1 MNEIELLKPKID
13 VVFHA
18 LFRRANNELLEAM
31 LSTILESNV
40 KIVSNLDRHLNIMS
54 ANKKLGVMDLRVQF
68 EDGTYCN
75 VEIQLKPYKYEN
87 ERFLYYL
94 ADTYSRQLERG
105 STYEKIHKTI
115 SIIIVDYETEI
126 LKGIENLNVRWQMR
140 DNATGSRILT
150 DRFELV
156 IMELPKAKRIYM
168 NKSQDKV
175 SQWMMFLDN
184 PNSEEVV
191 KIMNENNDIKKAHE
205 ELKQVSG
212 DYELRRIAELKEKY
226 IRDEAA
232 ALEYA
237 IEKGQKE
244 GVEKGIKEGIEKGM
258 KEGMKEGMKKGVKE
272 TAKNMLKLGLEIDI
286 ISKATGLS
294 KEEILK
300 ME

>member
-1 MNEIELLKPKID
+1 MSEIELLKPKID

-31 LSTILESNV
+31 LSTILESDV
-40 KIVSNLDRHLNIMS
+40 KIVNNLDRHLNIIS
-54 ANKKLGVMDLRVQF
+54 ANEKLGVMDLRVQF

-87 ERFLYYL
+87 DRFLYYL
-94 ADTYSRQLERG
+94 ANTDSRQLERG
-105 STYEKIHKTI
+105 NTYEKIHKTI

-126 LKGIENLNVRWQMR
+126 LKGLENLNVRWQMR

-168 NKSQDKV
+168 NKNQDKV

-184 PNSEEVV
+184 PNSEEIV

-244 GVEKGIKEGIEKGM
+244 GVEKGIQQGIQQGIEQGKNEAK
-258 KEGMKEGMKKGVKE
+258 KEV
-272 TAKNMLKLGLEIDI
+272 AKNMLKLGIELDI
-286 ISKATGLS
+286 ISKTTGLT

-300 ME
+300 A

>member
-1 MNEIELLKPKID
+1 MSEIELLKPKID

-18 LFRRANNELLEAM
+18 LFRRSNNELLEAM
-31 LSTILESNV
+31 LSTILESDV
-40 KIVSNLDRHLNIMS
+40 KIVNNLDRHLNIIS
-54 ANKKLGVMDLRVQF
+54 ANEKLGVMDLRVQF

-94 ADTYSRQLERG
+94 ANTYSRQLERG
-105 STYEKIHKTI
+105 NTYEKIHKTI

-126 LKGIENLNVRWQMR
+126 LKGLENLNVRWQMR

-168 NKSQDKV
+168 NKNQDKV

-244 GVEKGIKEGIEKGM
+244 GVEKGIQQGIQQGIEQGKNEAK
-258 KEGMKEGMKKGVKE
+258 KEV
-272 TAKNMLKLGLEIDI
+272 AKNMLKLGIELDI
-286 ISKATGLS
+286 ISKTTGLT

-300 ME
+300 A

>member
-1 MNEIELLKPKID
+1 M
-13 VVFHA
+13 
-18 LFRRANNELLEAM
+18 
-31 LSTILESNV
+31 
-40 KIVSNLDRHLNIMS
+40 
-54 ANKKLGVMDLRVQF
+54 
-68 EDGTYCN
+68 
-75 VEIQLKPYKYEN
+75 
-87 ERFLYYL
+87 
-94 ADTYSRQLERG
+94 
-105 STYEKIHKTI
+105 
-115 SIIIVDYETEI
+115 
-126 LKGIENLNVRWQMR
+126 KGLENLNVRWQMR

-168 NKSQDKV
+168 NKNQDKV

-244 GVEKGIKEGIEKGM
+244 GVEKGIQQGIEQGKNEAK
-258 KEGMKEGMKKGVKE
+258 KEVV
-272 TAKNMLKLGLEIDI
+272 KNMLKLGIELDI
-286 ISKATGLS
+286 ISKITGLT

-300 ME
+300 A

>member
-1 MNEIELLKPKID
+1 MSEIELLKPKID

-31 LSTILESNV
+31 LSTILESDV
-40 KIVSNLDRHLNIMS
+40 KIVNNLDRHLNIIS
-54 ANKKLGVMDLRVQF
+54 ANEKLGVMDLRVQF

-94 ADTYSRQLERG
+94 ANTYSRQLERG
-105 STYEKIHKTI
+105 NTYEKIHKTI

-126 LKGIENLNVRWQMR
+126 LKGLENLNVRWQMR

-168 NKSQDKV
+168 NKNQDKV

-184 PNSEEVV
+184 PNSEEIV

-212 DYELRRIAELKEKY
+212 DYELRRIAEHKEKY

-244 GVEKGIKEGIEKGM
+244 GVEKGIQQGIQQGIEQGKNEAK
-258 KEGMKEGMKKGVKE
+258 KEV
-272 TAKNMLKLGLEIDI
+272 AKNMLKLGIELDI
-286 ISKATGLS
+286 ISKTTGLT

-300 ME
+300 A

>member
-1 MNEIELLKPKID
+1 MSEIELLKPKID

-18 LFRRANNELLEAM
+18 LFRRSNNELLEAM
-31 LSTILESNV
+31 LSTILESDV
-40 KIVSNLDRHLNIMS
+40 KIVNNLDRHLNIIS
-54 ANKKLGVMDLRVQF
+54 ANEKLGVMDLRVQF

-94 ADTYSRQLERG
+94 ANTYSRQLERG
-105 STYEKIHKTI
+105 NTYEKIHKTI

-126 LKGIENLNVRWQMR
+126 LKGLENLNVRWQMR

-168 NKSQDKV
+168 NKNQDKV
-175 SQWMMFLDN
+175 SQWLMFLDN

-244 GVEKGIKEGIEKGM
+244 GVEKGIQQGIQQGIEQGKNEAK
-258 KEGMKEGMKKGVKE
+258 KEV
-272 TAKNMLKLGLEIDI
+272 AKNMLKLGIELDI
-286 ISKATGLS
+286 ISKTTGLT

-300 ME
+300 A

>member
-1 MNEIELLKPKID
+1 MSKIELLKPKID

-31 LSTILESNV
+31 LSTILESDV
-40 KIVSNLDRHLNIMS
+40 KIVNNLDRHLNIIS
-54 ANKKLGVMDLRVQF
+54 ANEKLGVMDLRVQF
-68 EDGTYCN
+68 KDGTYCN

-94 ADTYSRQLERG
+94 ANTYSRQLERG
-105 STYEKIHKTI
+105 NTYEKIHKTI

-126 LKGIENLNVRWQMR
+126 LKGLENLNVRWQMR

-168 NKSQDKV
+168 NKNQDKV

-244 GVEKGIKEGIEKGM
+244 GVEKGIQQGIQQGIEQGIEQGKNEAK
-258 KEGMKEGMKKGVKE
+258 KEV
-272 TAKNMLKLGLEIDI
+272 AKNMLKLGIELDI
-286 ISKATGLS
+286 ISKTTGLT

-300 ME
+300 A